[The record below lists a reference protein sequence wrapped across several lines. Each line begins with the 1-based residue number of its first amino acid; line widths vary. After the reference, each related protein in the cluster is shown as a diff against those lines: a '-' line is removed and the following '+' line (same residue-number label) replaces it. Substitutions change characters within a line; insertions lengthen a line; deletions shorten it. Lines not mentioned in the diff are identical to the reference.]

1 MALDLIDRAKTHQ
14 IVHDL
19 ECFFFHSCLCE
30 CEDRLSHVGVSLG
43 FAYEA
48 VTVYVFNFRA
58 YLTLRGNCEC
68 MRLLLFAEAMSNL
81 IGT

>member
-1 MALDLIDRAKTHQ
+1 MAMDLIDLAKTHQ

-19 ECFFFHSCLCE
+19 ECFFHSCLCE
-30 CEDRLSHVGVSLG
+30 CEVRLSQVGVSWG

-68 MRLLLFAEAMSNL
+68 MRLLLFAEAMSIL
-81 IGT
+81 ICT